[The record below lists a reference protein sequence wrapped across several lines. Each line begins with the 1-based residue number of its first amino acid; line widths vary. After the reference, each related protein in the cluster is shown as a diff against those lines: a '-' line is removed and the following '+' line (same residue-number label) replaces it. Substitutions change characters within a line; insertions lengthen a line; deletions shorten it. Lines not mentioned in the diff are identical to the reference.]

1 MCTSKAIPPNDS
13 VMTNTSDLVQT
24 KSSSASISS
33 RTTSDSTSTQLTSV
47 SVPTEP
53 TCSSV
58 RQNSVPVHI
67 KSPIPPNDSVMTNT
81 SDLVQTKSSST
92 SVSSKTTMLLCS
104 TESQHLKQ

>member
-1 MCTSKAIPPNDS
+1 MPLILSISAIIPPNDS

-24 KSSSASISS
+24 KSSSASVSS
-33 RTTSDSTSTQLTSV
+33 KTTSDSTSTELTSV

-58 RQNSVPVHI
+58 RPNSVPAHI

-92 SVSSKTTMLLCS
+92 SVPY
-104 TESQHLKQ
+104 